1 MKEINQATKS
11 NLSLL
16 ISRIESDRTL
26 LWFNDKLVD
35 VSKLIDSAH
44 ELRAKNLRS
53 LFNQD
58 VAVCISDSLIYI
70 QSLIALDGFAKSILI
85 LPPSL
90 NNDIAAALIKESGC
104 AYVFDGKSLNNL
116 NESDASEIKV
126 QTTASNK
133 FKTNWILA
141 TSGTT
146 GTPKLIYHTLES
158 LTSTTKQDISRG
170 KDYCWGLVYEPTR
183 FAGLQVLLQSLISGS
198 KLVIPSSNN
207 FNEQISTYIEGK
219 VNALSATPSWWRKL
233 LMLPNDNLKLKVISI
248 GGEIVDQTLLNQL
261 LQTFQNAKITH
272 IYASTEA
279 GVGFSVKDGKAGFPI
294 EWLEESTDSEV
305 KLRVSKEGHLLVKP
319 RARASGKAINERIND
334 DGFIDTQDVV
344 QITSNRV
351 LFKGRSGGAINIGG
365 SKVQPEEVEAIIRQH
380 LQVKDVLVLPKKSAL
395 IGELVQA
402 KVVIKDE
409 SVDKKLLKKEIIELC
424 KSSLED
430 YKVPALISY
439 VDALEYNSTGKLIR

>member
-11 NLSLL
+11 NLALL
-16 ISRIESDRTL
+16 ISRIEPDRPL
-26 LWFNDKLVD
+26 VSFSDKLINVGE
-35 VSKLIDSAH
+35 LIDCAH
-44 ELRAKNLRS
+44 ELRAKKLKS
-53 LFNQD
+53 LFNKD

-70 QSLIALDGFAKSILI
+70 QSIIALDGFAKSILI

-104 AYVFDGKSLNNL
+104 AYVFDGKLLNDL
-116 NESDASEIKV
+116 NVFNASEIKA
-126 QTTASNK
+126 QTIASNN
-133 FKTNWILA
+133 FKTSWILA

-146 GTPKLIYHTLES
+146 GAPKLIYHTLES
-158 LTSTTKQDISRG
+158 LTSTTKQDISKGRG
-170 KDYCWGLVYEPTR
+170 YCWGLVYEPTR

-198 KLVIPSSNN
+198 KLVIPSTNN
-207 FNEQISTYIEGK
+207 FNEQVSTYIESK
-219 VNALSATPSWWRKL
+219 VNAISATPSWWRKL
-233 LMLPNDNLKLKVISI
+233 LMLPNSDLKLKVISI
-248 GGEIVDQTLLNQL
+248 GGEIIDQNLLDQL
-261 LQTFQNAKITH
+261 LYTFQSAKVTH

-294 EWLEESTDSEV
+294 EWLEESTDSKV
-305 KLRVSKEGHLLVKP
+305 KLRVSNEGHLLVKP
-319 RARASGKAINERIND
+319 RASASGKAMNERINA

-344 QITSNRV
+344 QITDDRV
-351 LFKGRSGGAINIGG
+351 LFKGRSNGTINIGG
-365 SKVQPEEVEAIIRQH
+365 SKVQPEEIEAVIRNH
-380 LQVKDVLVLPKKSAL
+380 PQVKDVLVLPKKSAL

>member
-16 ISRIESDRTL
+16 LSKIESDRPL
-26 LWFNDKLVD
+26 VSFNDNLIDVGELVD
-35 VSKLIDSAH
+35 CAH
-44 ELRAKNLRS
+44 DLRTKNLNS

-70 QSLIALDGFAKSILI
+70 QSLIALDGFARSILI

-90 NNDIAAALIKESGC
+90 NSDIAAALIKESSC
-104 AYVFDGKSLNNL
+104 AYLFDGKSLSGL
-116 NESDASEIKV
+116 NESAIPETEV
-126 QTTASNK
+126 QTVASNK
-133 FKTNWILA
+133 IETNWILA

-146 GTPKLIYHTLES
+146 GTPKLIYHTLGS
-158 LTSTTKQDISRG
+158 LISTTKQDISRG

-207 FNEQISTYIEGK
+207 FNDQVSTYIKGK

-233 LMLPNDNLKLKVISI
+233 LMLSNSNLKLKVISI

-261 LQTFQNAKITH
+261 LQTFQSAKVTH

-294 EWLEESTDSEV
+294 EWLEESIDSEV

-319 RARASGKAINERIND
+319 LARASGTAINERTNE

-344 QITSNRV
+344 QISSNRV
-351 LFKGRSGGAINIGG
+351 LFKGRSNGAINIGG
-365 SKVQPEEVEAIIRQH
+365 SKVQPEEIEEVIRCH
-380 LQVKDVLVLPKKSAL
+380 PQVKDVLVLPKKSAL

-409 SVDKKLLKKEIIELC
+409 SVDKKVLKKEIIELC
-424 KSSLED
+424 KSSLEG

-439 VDALEYNSTGKLIR
+439 VGALEYNSTGKLIR

>member
-1 MKEINQATKS
+1 MKEINQSTKS
-11 NLSLL
+11 NLAFL
-16 ISRIESDRTL
+16 ISRIESDRPL
-26 LWFNDKLVD
+26 VSFNDKLID
-35 VSKLIDSAH
+35 VGELIDCAH
-44 ELRAKNLRS
+44 EFRAGTLKD

-58 VAVCISDSLIYI
+58 VAVCISDSLTYI

-85 LPPSL
+85 LPHSL
-90 NNDIAAALIKESGC
+90 NSDIAAALIKESSC
-104 AYVFDGKSLNNL
+104 AYLFDGKSLSNL
-116 NESDASEIKV
+116 NESDIPETKV
-126 QTTASNK
+126 QTAASNK
-133 FKTNWILA
+133 LKTNWILA

-146 GTPKLIYHTLES
+146 GTPKLIYHTLGS
-158 LTSTTKQDISRG
+158 LISTTKQDISRG

-233 LMLPNDNLKLKVISI
+233 LMLPNSNLRLKVISI

-261 LQTFQNAKITH
+261 LQTFQSAKITH

-294 EWLEESTDSEV
+294 KWLEESADSEV
-305 KLRVSKEGHLLVKP
+305 KLRISKEGHLLVKP

-344 QITSNRV
+344 QITSSRV

-380 LQVKDVLVLPKKSAL
+380 IQVEDVLVLPKKSAL

>member
-1 MKEINQATKS
+1 MKEINQSTKS
-11 NLSLL
+11 NLALL
-16 ISRIESDRTL
+16 ISRIESDIPL
-26 LWFNDKLVD
+26 VSFNDKLID
-35 VSKLIDSAH
+35 VGELIDCAH
-44 ELRAKNLRS
+44 ELRAGTLKD

-58 VAVCISDSLIYI
+58 VAVCISDSLTYI
-70 QSLIALDGFAKSILI
+70 QSLIALDGFSKSILI

-90 NNDIAAALIKESGC
+90 NSDIAAALIKESSC
-104 AYVFDGKSLNNL
+104 AYLFDGKSLSNL
-116 NESDASEIKV
+116 NESDIPETKV
-126 QTTASNK
+126 QTAASNK
-133 FKTNWILA
+133 LKTNWILA

-146 GTPKLIYHTLES
+146 GTPKLIYHTLGS
-158 LTSTTKQDISRG
+158 LISTTKQDISRG

-233 LMLPNDNLKLKVISI
+233 LMLPNSNLRLKVISI

-261 LQTFQNAKITH
+261 LQTFQSAKITH

-294 EWLEESTDSEV
+294 EWLEESADSEV
-305 KLRVSKEGHLLVKP
+305 KLRISKEGHLLVKP
-319 RARASGKAINERIND
+319 RACASGKAINERIDD

-344 QITSNRV
+344 QITSSRV

-380 LQVKDVLVLPKKSAL
+380 IQVKDVLVLPKKSAL

-409 SVDKKLLKKEIIELC
+409 SVDKELLKKEIIELC